1 MDGLN
6 LGQWRRDPISLVG
19 SNFAGGIGPAD
30 FNKLGVTRRF
40 RMQRVFQS
48 FVDGLVASD
57 NAESLRAVLADA
69 GAALDLSCF
78 AYLSMPLS
86 VGDAPTLISTYPVK
100 WTDRY
105 LRERYERIDPVIVD
119 ALATPEPFEW
129 GQEFPAKRLS
139 KLQCSLLDEAAQ
151 FGIRCGFTVPIH
163 DARGTIAAVTFAADQ
178 RRPKFRHCIE
188 QHRHVLQLMAMYF
201 HAHARRRLSGN
212 RVIDGIV
219 LSPREL
225 ECLEWAARGK
235 SAWEIG
241 RLLNISRRTAAFHLD
256 NAKAKFG
263 VRTICQ
269 AVAKLA
275 AAKSTTE

>member
-1 MDGLN
+1 
-6 LGQWRRDPISLVG
+6 
-19 SNFAGGIGPAD
+19 
-30 FNKLGVTRRF
+30 
-40 RMQRVFQS
+40 MQRVFQS

-163 DARGTIAAVTFAADQ
+163 DARGAIAAVTFAADQ

-275 AAKSTTE
+275 AAKPTTE